1 MTFIVK
7 SRSLS
12 ALLIELFRVSATQFM
27 DTICHTLVILPIHSS
42 LSALCKGL
50 LFVSTTHLCGVFGY
64 FLISCY

>member
-1 MTFIVK
+1 MK

-12 ALLIELFRVSATQFM
+12 ALLIELYRVSATHFL

-50 LFVSTTHLCGVFGY
+50 LFVSTTHFCDVIGY
-64 FLISCY
+64 FSISCC

>member
-1 MTFIVK
+1 MK
-7 SRSLS
+7 NRSLS
-12 ALLIELFRVSATQFM
+12 ALLTELSRVSATQFI

-50 LFVSTTHLCGVFGY
+50 IFVSTTHFCGVIGY